1 MIKDTNIFKICNIF
15 WKKTMK
21 ALHDFYLKLD
31 ILLLAN
37 GFEKFRNNRL
47 KNYGLSSS
55 YYLSALA
62 LSWVEILNIK
72 EAGLEIFPDADM

>member
-1 MIKDTNIFKICNIF
+1 
-15 WKKTMK
+15 MK
-21 ALHDFYLKLD
+21 ALNDFCLKPD
-31 ILLLAN
+31 VLLLAN

-62 LSWVEILNIK
+62 LS
-72 EAGLEIFPDADM
+72 